1 MRKKRKLVVR
11 FLPLVLLTP
20 AILTILLLWLYP
32 HLYLVYLTL
41 FRQVGSQNQY
51 VGFSNFA
58 DLANDGQVYQS
69 LYTGLL
75 FTAGSVFGTTLLGLS
90 TALLFNVSLRG
101 TRFYR
106 TILLVPM
113 VLPTVVSAMTWKILY
128 NPVVGF
134 YNYVLGLFGIPAI
147 VWLGSSTTAL
157 FAILLF
163 NVWQNTPFVCLIFS
177 AALLSL
183 PREPLEAAQVDGAS
197 SSQAF
202 KYITVQLLKP
212 TILLVLIFRTMWSFQ
227 ALDEIYVLT
236 GGGPGYSTMTL
247 TLYAFLTSF
256 FWLRFN
262 YGAALVIMSIA
273 IVGVLTAI
281 YVMVIRRGGGG

>member
-1 MRKKRKLVVR
+1 MSKKRKLPVR
-11 FLPLVLLTP
+11 FLPFVLLTP

-32 HLYLVYLTL
+32 HLYLFYLTL
-41 FRQVGSQNQY
+41 FRQQGSQYGY

-58 DLANDGQVYQS
+58 DLASDDLFYES

-75 FTAGSVFGTTLLGLS
+75 FTAGSVFGTTLLGLGM
-90 TALLFNVSLRG
+90 ALLFNVRLRG

-106 TILLVPM
+106 TVLLVPM
-113 VLPTVVSAMTWKILY
+113 VLPAVVSAMTWKILY
-128 NPVVGF
+128 NPAFGF
-134 YNYVLGLFGIPAI
+134 YDYVLGLFGIPAI
-147 VWLGSSTTAL
+147 SWLGSSTTAL
-157 FAILLF
+157 FAVLLF

-177 AALLSL
+177 AALLTL
-183 PREPLEAAQVDGAS
+183 PREPLEAAQIDGAS
-197 SSQAF
+197 DWQAF
-202 KYITVQLLKP
+202 KYVTVQLLKP

-236 GGGPGYSTMTL
+236 GGGPGYSTLNL

-262 YGAALVIMSIA
+262 YGAALVVVSIA
-273 IVGVLTAI
+273 IVGVLTVV
-281 YVMVIRRGGGG
+281 YLRLVRTGGGE